1 MVQHLWIQQT
11 TFQICIAVYVFF
23 PLIFSFVSYAHFT
36 TGFSFLLTCRNS
48 LHILDPNWGG
58 GVKVVCFFSLVCSV
72 QKFPGQEFTPQPLE
86 EPLRWCWILNLRSQT
101 GTPLNSTF
109 FFFFRFYGLKCLSQ
123 SMPPLSL
130 CVAFW
135 CTQVWNFNAV
145 KLILLKACT
154 CYGLALRDTPSTL
167 NHKVICFLLSVRKCF
182 VMFKLEL
189 TSVYGVGARYPIL
202 FIPNERPVDSATMC
216 QLYTFSYW
224 F

>member
-1 MVQHLWIQQT
+1 M
-11 TFQICIAVYVFF
+11 
-23 PLIFSFVSYAHFT
+23 
-36 TGFSFLLTCRNS
+36 FSFLWFSHLSLMPILPLDFLFYWHVGILYIFLTLIGGGVGWRLSVFSALSAACRSSLARNS
-48 LHILDPNWGG
+48 LHSHWKSPCGDAGSLTCGARQELLLIL
-58 GVKVVCFFSLVCSV
+58 L
-72 QKFPGQEFTPQPLE
+72 
-86 EPLRWCWILNLRSQT
+86 
-101 GTPLNSTF
+101 

-154 CYGLALRDTPSTL
+154 CYGLALRYTPSTL

-202 FIPNERPVDSATMC
+202 FIPNEWPVDSATMC

>member
-1 MVQHLWIQQT
+1 M
-11 TFQICIAVYVFF
+11 
-23 PLIFSFVSYAHFT
+23 FSFPW
-36 TGFSFLLTCRNS
+36 FSHLSLMPILPLDFLFYWHVGILYIFLT
-48 LHILDPNWGG
+48 LIGG
-58 GVKVVCFFSLVCSV
+58 GVEAVCFFSLVCSV

-86 EPLRWCWILNLRSQT
+86 EPLWWCWILNLRSQT

-202 FIPNERPVDSATMC
+202 FIPNEWPVDSATMC